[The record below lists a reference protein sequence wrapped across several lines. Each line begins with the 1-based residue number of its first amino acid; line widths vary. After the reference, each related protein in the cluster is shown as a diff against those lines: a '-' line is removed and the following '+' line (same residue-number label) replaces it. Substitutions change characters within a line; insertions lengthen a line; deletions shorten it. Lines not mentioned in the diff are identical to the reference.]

1 MAYGL
6 RIINDNSELLID
18 SDYVNPT
25 FVQKLEFNSTPTS
38 TETGIYSGV
47 IDNLHAGYY
56 KREYTTPF
64 ATLSSGNY
72 MVLWKIPDNGN
83 VDVWYNFPTST
94 MDVNRTLTCE
104 VYANSTGA
112 ALTYTLPTAYIF
124 AVDVGSMSTL
134 SSSAPAIRL
143 YNGSEQ
149 LTFNSSFTQLIPYNF
164 SDNFSF
170 PIITTTSNISIS
182 SPTNGIYLLPK
193 AYAIYQIDAS
203 NEPGIY
209 YTVLYDGVFK
219 RVGST
224 VSCKLI
230 SSYWKSTAGST
241 ILNNITYG
249 TEGTKSIMVA
259 DGDLYQGSNGSVVI
273 PTNPTYTLSANSANV
288 NETTNKTIT
297 VTLTTT
303 NVTNGTLVYYTI
315 TGISPQD
322 LTSGTLDGSFN
333 IQNGTASAT
342 FTVATDGLSETT
354 ETFLLSLIGI
364 SQNVSINILD
374 TSRSPYG
381 WSAPSATSVNEGSSI
396 YLDFN
401 GLYNDATY
409 PITFALTGPAVPL
422 SGQSQEQIFGYPD
435 FTVTYTIP
443 AGASYTR
450 VTVNARDDLWPEGPE
465 RWRVV
470 ATVAGIGD
478 FYSADITIND
488 TTTSSITTADNYIVG
503 ADNNVTINVIG
514 GLGKTVNLYSIDNT
528 VIDVKAG
535 SPTSWYVNSNNFTAS
550 TIYRAKKL
558 DPGTYGFIGL
568 WLRNGTELLTLKQ
581 ITVSPTSYALTP
593 GNSSVNEGSPIT
605 FVATG
610 NGISDGT
617 YYWTVTNSTDFAT
630 SSGSFTITNNTGT
643 FTVTPTAD
651 NTTEGSETFTASL
664 RVGSTSG
671 TIVATSS
678 TVTIND
684 TSKVAEEYTMD
695 VSSQFTT
702 EGQVVRIT
710 FISSLDYAHPVFW
723 TWEGVDLGS
732 PYAALSLA
740 DISSMRY
747 FDPET
752 NISGGSTYTQ
762 ITKSDRGTF
771 SFPTSGLK
779 TSNLQYALEF
789 TINNDGVTEP
799 AEYAQVYLRPEGG
812 YTGSIK
818 AAQGF
823 FVQDPVATY
832 SISPNVTSIN
842 EGGTL
847 IWNIT
852 TTNVPNG
859 TVLYW
864 LDIGTNTNADYNDNV
879 YGGSVTINNN
889 TGTVTRVVKADAGPY
904 EGPETA
910 KLALYNNSS
919 YSTLLAQYG
928 STVTINDTST
938 NVSESLTISPTS
950 VAFPNTVTVSI
961 TGGVPN
967 TIARYSLDN
976 TSYAG
981 SVTLDAN
988 GNYTNPNAGPGEA
1001 VGTHTLYVK
1010 FDATNNTRQASWTV
1024 TPAASTYSFS
1034 RNISIANEGATITY
1048 NATTTNV
1055 ANGTTLYWRNL
1066 GSTTSSDFTSSINQG
1081 SFTINNNT
1089 GSFTLTLT
1097 NDQFTEGEETVYV
1110 FFYSD
1115 SGYATMIGYTGQT
1128 TVNDTSTT
1136 PVSYPAAGTL
1146 LSQYCGTG
1154 ANIYTRYGNYADGS
1168 GGSYVQVIETN
1179 ASYCG
1184 YVAPAGPPEW
1194 RFHRTVGSITW
1205 TVPAGRTSIIAIVI
1219 AGGAG
1224 GRSQTGGGGGG
1235 GAGGVQYIDPVA
1247 VTPGQVLTLTVG
1259 AGGGSNTNGS
1269 QSSITGTGVSIVAG
1283 GGTTGI
1289 ASTSSNGGN
1298 MGSGNFGGGIG
1309 GTGAP
1314 NAGGG
1319 GGGIGYVDQANGYS
1333 ATAGIGGDGGASFPL
1348 FEGTPPGPFNVCG
1361 GGGGAALNEAGQGG
1375 FASGGQG
1382 AGPAGTGTNNGG
1394 AAVDHGGGGGG
1405 AKSGG
1410 TGGSGFRGMIAWY
1423 G

>member
-1 MAYGL
+1 MTYGFKFNN
-6 RIINDNSELLID
+6 INGELVVGD
-18 SDYVNPT
+18 SNVKPWYFTGSVT
-25 FVQKLEFNSTPTS
+25 GTS
-38 TETGIYSGV
+38 NFFGQ
-47 IDNLHAGYY
+47 NY
-56 KREYTTPF
+56 K
-64 ATLSSGNY
+64 
-72 MVLWKIPDNGN
+72 N
-83 VDVWYNFPTST
+83 VDVTANAFDFS
-94 MDVNRTLTCE
+94 MFNRE
-104 VYANSTGA
+104 S
-112 ALTYTLPTAYIF
+112 
-124 AVDVGSMSTL
+124 
-134 SSSAPAIRL
+134 
-143 YNGSEQ
+143 
-149 LTFNSSFTQLIPYNF
+149 
-164 SDNFSF
+164 
-170 PIITTTSNISIS
+170 SNIQQ
-182 SPTNGIYLLPK
+182 P
-193 AYAIYQIDAS
+193 
-203 NEPGIY
+203 
-209 YTVLYDGVFK
+209 
-219 RVGST
+219 
-224 VSCKLI
+224 
-230 SSYWKSTAGST
+230 SSY
-241 ILNNITYG
+241 
-249 TEGTKSIMVA
+249 V
-259 DGDLYQGSNGSVVI
+259 D
-273 PTNPTYTLSANSANV
+273 NPTYTGDLWRIYELRYIAPNVTDCFFAYTLPRSNDTGIWYFTQDVGINQPGTSTAGAGPIHLLNNPKTDTLPYPGTGETYVSIFAMVPDRFNLTDAQLRAAVPKVYFFSNKEISNNILSTGYGLQVFDSTAKCMYDSGKLHIQLKDFSFQDWTVPPPPAASAWNGSDIRSFSV
-288 NETTNKTIT
+288 NTTNPPSNTAFVIPATAQYYYREYPSSEFGTLGAFDVHRVVVQRVDSGTDTGNVSTIRTRTVKMTSQATQALQLGNTLSGVTPGTWWNYGTNSYSSWVGQQYKMDIMALDTVPLERGYTGTTFPSTFVVTVNKTT
-297 VTLTTT
+297 VLEGNSDTSSNQVVFTLTTSRVDT
-303 NVTNGTLVYYTI
+303 GSQFGYTI
-315 TGISPQD
+315 TGTNI
-322 LTSGTLDGSFN
+322 TLDDISFVKRN
-333 IQNGTASAT
+333 NEMVLPKSLTGF
-342 FTVATDGLSETT
+342 FTVNNN
-354 ETFLLSLIGI
+354 IG
-364 SQNVSINILD
+364 
-374 TSRSPYG
+374 T
-381 WSAPSATSVNEGSSI
+381 
-396 YLDFN
+396 
-401 GLYNDATY
+401 
-409 PITFALTGPAVPL
+409 ITL
-422 SGQSQEQIFGYPD
+422 
-435 FTVTYTIP
+435 
-443 AGASYTR
+443 
-450 VTVNARDDLWPEGPE
+450 
-465 RWRVV
+465 
-470 ATVAGIGD
+470 
-478 FYSADITIND
+478 TINED
-488 TTTSSITTADNYIVG
+488 
-503 ADNNVTINVIG
+503 
-514 GLGKTVNLYSIDNT
+514 
-528 VIDVKAG
+528 
-535 SPTSWYVNSNNFTAS
+535 YVA
-550 TIYRAKKL
+550 
-558 DPGTYGFIGL
+558 
-568 WLRNGTELLTLKQ
+568 
-581 ITVSPTSYALTP
+581 
-593 GNSSVNEGSPIT
+593 
-605 FVATG
+605 
-610 NGISDGT
+610 
-617 YYWTVTNSTDFAT
+617 
-630 SSGSFTITNNTGT
+630 
-643 FTVTPTAD
+643 
-651 NTTEGSETFTASL
+651 EGSETLTLTLNNGLSSASVSLTEDTAYSLSFITTPDTSTGGVPGFNEDIGGNNQAVVFQLKTKNIAAGTYIPYSILNISTDADDFTQA
-664 RVGSTSG
+664 TSG
-671 TIVATSS
+671 DFIIEARPLANAQADGFNGQDSTAIVLRRDLKTEGTETARIRLTNMPSVFLNFDIIDNSLTPLPVWDIFNPSSQNSGAVYLNEGTEYVWVITATNLPSGTVVYPRIIPNTAEFADLNLSPWYTNGSYNGVALSAGGTAVFRMTPVADELLEGIQNFTIGLDYPLGTRVHTYPG
-678 TVTIND
+678 TVFIND
-684 TSKVAEEYTMD
+684 TSKPPEEYTMN

-864 LDIGTNTNADYNDNV
+864 LDLGTNTNADYNDNV

-938 NVSESLTISPTS
+938 NISESLTISPTS
-950 VAFPNTVTVSI
+950 VVFPNPVTVSI

-967 TIARYSLDN
+967 TIVRFSLDN

-988 GNYTNPNAGPGEA
+988 GNYTNPNAGPGET

-1089 GSFTLTLT
+1089 GSFTLTLK
-1097 NDQFTEGEETVYV
+1097 NDQLTEGEETVYV

-1179 ASYCG
+1179 SSYCG
-1184 YVAPAGPPEW
+1184 YVAPATAPLVTSVVATNSVYYPGEVVEAIINFSGPITANTYLNVRLTAGVYGTFYVPN
-1194 RFHRTVGSITW
+1194 GS
-1205 TVPAGRTSIIAIVI
+1205 VSGGVSPSYGY
-1219 AGGAG
+1219 GGAG
-1224 GRSQTGGGGGG
+1224 EVVELLVGATSAYYTGP
-1235 GAGGVQYIDPVA
+1235 QN
-1247 VTPGQVLTLTVG
+1247 PGQYNV
-1259 AGGGSNTNGS
+1259 
-1269 QSSITGTGVSIVAG
+1269 TGVRV
-1283 GGTTGI
+1283 
-1289 ASTSSNGGN
+1289 
-1298 MGSGNFGGGIG
+1298 
-1309 GTGAP
+1309 
-1314 NAGGG
+1314 
-1319 GGGIGYVDQANGYS
+1319 S
-1333 ATAGIGGDGGASFPL
+1333 AKTVTA
-1348 FEGTPPGPFNVCG
+1348 
-1361 GGGGAALNEAGQGG
+1361 
-1375 FASGGQG
+1375 ASGGSDRQ
-1382 AGPAGTGTNNGG
+1382 AYIQSSSFRLETG
-1394 AAVDHGGGGGG
+1394 
-1405 AKSGG
+1405 
-1410 TGGSGFRGMIAWY
+1410 IPP
-1423 G
+1423 